1 MARCCL
7 SIPPENMRNSEGFL
21 MFSGGIDK
29 QHQALM
35 DQGCMFI
42 KFSIQCVNAN
52 TVQRQ
57 NTTNIPNID
66 RGRIQ
71 RPDD

>member
-1 MARCCL
+1 
-7 SIPPENMRNSEGFL
+7 

-29 QHQALM
+29 QHQAVM
-35 DQGCMFI
+35 DQGSMFI

-52 TVQRQ
+52 TIQRQ
-57 NTTNIPNID
+57 NKINIPNID
-66 RGRIQ
+66 RGQIH